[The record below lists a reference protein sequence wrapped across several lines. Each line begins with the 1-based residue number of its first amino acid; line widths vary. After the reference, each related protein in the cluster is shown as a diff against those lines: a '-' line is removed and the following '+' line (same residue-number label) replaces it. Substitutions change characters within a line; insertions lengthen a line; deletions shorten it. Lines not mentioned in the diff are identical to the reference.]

1 MRRIDGSASRSR
13 LHHVGLSDHEL
24 IEAEL
29 TESVIGAFYEVYNT
43 LGFSFLE
50 QVYMAALERELRARR
65 HAVGREVWV
74 PVFYKGEEISR
85 QRIDTIVDER
95 LVVEAKSTRDLH
107 KSAPRQV
114 YNYLRATRLKV
125 GLLLHFGPE
134 PAFYRLVH
142 TEDPPRSS
150 KKGRIE

>member
-1 MRRIDGSASRSR
+1 MSE
-13 LHHVGLSDHEL
+13 HEL
-24 IEAEL
+24 IEAQL
-29 TESVIGAFYEVYNT
+29 TESVIGGFYEVYNT

-65 HAVGREVWV
+65 HAVAREVWV
-74 PVFYKGEEISR
+74 PVIYKGEEISR
-85 QRIDTIVDER
+85 QRIDMIVDER
-95 LVVEAKSTRDLH
+95 LVIEAKSTQELH

-114 YNYLRATRLKV
+114 YNYLRATRLRV

-142 TEDPPRSS
+142 TQDPPASQE
-150 KKGRIE
+150 RIHRVKRVERTRPR